1 MNIDREAVLKALRQ
15 APLEGAKIHELAT
28 LTQADAKGKHRLPP
42 LLAQLI
48 EEGAVERAPGMRYRL
63 VGWTPPARVAPKKGL
78 VSGRLRVHPA
88 GYGFV
93 IRDDGE
99 DDIYVG

>member
-1 MNIDREAVLKALRQ
+1 MNIDREAGLKALRQ
-15 APLEGAKIHELAT
+15 APPQGAKIHELAVRA
-28 LTQADAKGKHRLPP
+28 QADAKGKHRLPP

-48 EEGAVERAPGMRYRL
+48 EEGAVEKAPGMRYRL
-63 VGWTPPARVAPKKGL
+63 VGWTPPAPALPKKGL
-78 VSGRLRVHPA
+78 VAGRLRVHPA

-99 DDIYVG
+99 DDIY